1 MTQEGKQYLEIRLS
15 VNGEGH
21 ELRVEPQETLL
32 EVVRNRLG
40 LTGTKL
46 SCDMEVCGACTVL
59 LDGKPVSSCTTLA
72 FEARGKEVLTIEGM
86 SRNGK
91 LHPIQEAFIEKGGL
105 QCGFCTPGMIL
116 TAKAF
121 LEENPDPTEEEV
133 KEYMHG
139 NLCRCTGYGM
149 IVESILAAAEKMRG
163 QKVRSFSNPS

>member
-1 MTQEGKQYLEIRLS
+1 MEQEGKQYLEIRLK
-15 VNGEGH
+15 VNGEEH

-72 FEARGKEVLTIEGM
+72 FEARGKEVLTIEGV

-149 IVESILAAAEKMRG
+149 IVESILAAAKKMRG
-163 QKVRSFSNPS
+163 QK

>member
-1 MTQEGKQYLEIRLS
+1 MEQEEKQYLKVRLK
-15 VNGEGH
+15 VNGEEH

-72 FEARGKEVLTIEGM
+72 FEARGKEVLTIEGV
-86 SRNGK
+86 SPNGK

-133 KEYMHG
+133 KQYMHG

-163 QKVRSFSNPS
+163 QR